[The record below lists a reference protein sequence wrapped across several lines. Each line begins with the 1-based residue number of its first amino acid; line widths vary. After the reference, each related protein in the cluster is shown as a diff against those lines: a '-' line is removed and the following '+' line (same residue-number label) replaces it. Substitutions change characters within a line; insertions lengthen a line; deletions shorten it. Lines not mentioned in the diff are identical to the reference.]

1 MFAFHFKFL
10 VMSSL
15 IVAYDGRNNQDESYR
30 CQVSEVIINSFN
42 NRIIGGEY
50 QCELSYNNATRLAVD
65 DRGFNDRTDI
75 SSIIVEQVN
84 FFLEQE
90 DKFDNRDYFLTP
102 YIDFVKSRYF
112 LNFAD
117 KTNEEKEL
125 IKMLFYNINFE
136 NYFDEVA
143 NNLLRSRINTFFN

>member
-1 MFAFHFKFL
+1 
-10 VMSSL
+10 MSTL
-15 IVAYDGRNNQDESYR
+15 IVAHDGINNQDESYR

-42 NRIIGGEY
+42 NRIPANLY
-50 QCELSYNNATRLAVD
+50 QCELSYNNKTRLAVD
-65 DRGFNDRTDI
+65 DRGFNDRPDI
-75 SSIIVEQVN
+75 SSIITDQVN

-90 DKFDNRDYFLTP
+90 DKFKDRDYFLAP
-102 YIDFVKSRYF
+102 YLDFIKSTYF
-112 LNFAD
+112 SNFVEKTD
-117 KTNEEKEL
+117 KEKDL